1 MSALPNTMAFVFW
14 LLHEARPPL
23 LKESRR
29 LRRFT
34 HGKFSPDM
42 QTFWGPL

>member
-1 MSALPNTMAFVFW
+1 MTPLPDTLAFLFW
-14 LLHEARPPL
+14 LRHEARPPL

-34 HGKFSPDM
+34 RGKVSPDM
-42 QTFWGPL
+42 QTFWGAA